1 MGFLTKLGDIAKGF
15 ANQIPVVGS
24 ITEAAFGEVG
34 ERGFVGRLGGGG
46 ITERAQPTIGQGQFA
61 PIMPSGLPSLP
72 RFGGM
77 TGGNGG
83 TPSMPTQFNGNG
95 SNGQYSGDIASLLG
109 GDRIVM
115 EPQQKVIHSAP
126 PGWVIVDM
134 PDGSGKKAVRK
145 EVARCLGLWKARS
158 KPPISAS
165 DWKKLKTAKR
175 VENKAKKIAQTAG
188 WKGLKK

>member
-15 ANQIPVVGS
+15 VNEIPGVGMF
-24 ITEAAFGEVG
+24 TQAAFGEVG
-34 ERGFVGRLGGGG
+34 ERGFVGRIGGGG
-46 ITERAQPTIGQGQFA
+46 ISQAAQPTIGQGGFA
-61 PIMPSGLPSLP
+61 PQLPAGLPSLP
-72 RFGGM
+72 RFPGM
-77 TGGNGG
+77 SGGNGG
-83 TPSMPTQFNGNG
+83 SPSMPTQFNGNG
-95 SNGQYSGDIASLLG
+95 TNGQFSDDVSTLLG

-115 EPQQKVIHSAP
+115 EPGQKVINTAP
-126 PGWVIVDM
+126 PGWVVVDV
-134 PDGSGKKAVRK
+134 PGHGKKAVRK
-145 EVARCLGLWKARS
+145 EVARCLGLWKSRS